1 MKQSNAPAEPA
12 TTSSPSAETGSG
24 RPNGGEP
31 SDGAASAV
39 PSLDLRNARPPAAEK
54 RIERSVVHGETREDA
69 YFWMR
74 EKTDPAVMAHL
85 RAEQAYTDAVM
96 APTESLQR
104 ELYDEML
111 SHIKQTDLSVPYRFG
126 AYWYYSRTEEGMQY
140 PTLARKR
147 GSLDAPEE
155 ITLDLN
161 ELARGHEYLG
171 IGAYEISDDGN
182 LLAYSIDTTG
192 YRQYTM
198 HVKDLRTGE
207 HSSEKIERVGSI
219 AWASD
224 NATLYYTTE
233 DDVSKRHD
241 TFWKHRLGDASS
253 TVLFEETDD
262 RYDVGAGRTNDR
274 AYVLVASYSKATT
287 EWQALRVD
295 RPGGELAVIEPRAD
309 GHRYSVEHH
318 GGDFYIVTNLE
329 AVENRIVV
337 APDASPG
344 RAHWREIVAERDDVH
359 IDSLDMFESHG
370 IVRIRKGGIEN
381 LEILDLAS
389 NALRAVDFP
398 DAVHAI
404 GAQQNPE
411 FHTQTYRFSYT
422 SLVTPN
428 SVYELDMRDGS
439 RTLLKETEVP
449 GFDPRAYATEL
460 RYATA
465 RDGTRVPIS
474 LVYRANVPRDGSA
487 PMLLYGYGSYG
498 ISIDPTFS
506 APRLV
511 LLDRG
516 AIFAIAHI
524 RGGGEL
530 GERWRTA
537 GHLDR
542 KITTFEDFIDCAE
555 FAIAERY
562 TSADRLVIQGGSAG
576 GLLVGAVANMRPDL
590 FRAAIAQVPFVDVV
604 NTMLDASLPLTTGEY
619 LEWGNPTIPADYDY
633 MMRYSPYD
641 NVAAQPYPTMLFKVS
656 VNDSQVPYWEGA
668 KIVARL
674 REAATGDRPIL
685 LATNFGAGHGG
696 ASGRY
701 DALKE
706 TAFNYAFVL
715 AETLG
720 T

>member
-12 TTSSPSAETGSG
+12 TTSSPDTGSSLGGANAGG
-24 RPNGGEP
+24 RAEIP
-31 SDGAASAV
+31 A
-39 PSLDLRNARPPAAEK
+39 LDLRAAPPAAAEK
-54 RIERSVVHGETREDA
+54 RVERSVVHGVAREDPYA
-69 YFWMR
+69 WMR
-74 EKTDPAVMAHL
+74 DKADPAVTAHL

-126 AYWYYSRTEEGMQY
+126 AYWYYSRTQEGMQY

-161 ELARGHEYLG
+161 ELARGHDYLG

-192 YRQYTM
+192 YRQYAM

-207 HSSEKIERVGSI
+207 HLLEGVERVGSI

-241 TFWKHRLGDASS
+241 TFWRRRLGEATS
-253 TVLFEETDD
+253 TVLFEETDE
-262 RYDVGAGRTNDR
+262 RYDVGTGRTNDR
-274 AYVLVASYSKATT
+274 TFVLVASYSKATT
-287 EWQALRVD
+287 EWRALRVD
-295 RPGGELAVIEPRAD
+295 RPGGELTVIEPRGD

-318 GGDFYIVTNLE
+318 GNDFYIVTNLD

-337 APDASPG
+337 APDATPG

-359 IDSLDMFESHG
+359 VESLDMFESHAM
-370 IVRIRKGGIEN
+370 VRVRKGGIEN
-381 LEILDLAS
+381 LEMLDLAT
-389 NALRAVDFP
+389 NALRPVAFP

-404 GAQQNPE
+404 GAKQNLE
-411 FHTQTYRFSYT
+411 FRTQTYRYAYT

-439 RTLLKETEVP
+439 RVLLKETEVP

-474 LVYRANVPRDGSA
+474 LVYRADVARDGSA
-487 PMLLYGYGSYG
+487 PLLLYGYGSYG
-498 ISIDPTFS
+498 ISIEPAFS

-516 AIFAIAHI
+516 VIFAIAHI

-619 LEWGNPTIPADYDY
+619 LEWGNPTIPADYAY

-641 NVAAQPYPTMLFKVS
+641 NVAARDYPTMLFKVS

-674 REAATGDRPIL
+674 RETATGNRPIL

-720 T
+720 R